1 MGHIYKITNQVN
13 GKSYIGYSDHVESR
27 WNDHKTGKGS
37 KLVYQAI
44 KKYGIEHV
52 TFEILAEDS
61 VASEDMYIQL
71 HNTMQ
76 PNGYNLTPGGGLP
89 PNHKGKTYEQIYGKD
104 AAELQK
110 QKRLHTKIANNR
122 LGGVRKHSDDIK
134 KQIRESV
141 IIAHANRDCS
151 HSEDTKNKISQ
162 ANKGRLA
169 GANNPKAKNW
179 ILIDPSGKNHYARGN
194 LRNTCKELGLS
205 YATMHKA
212 YAENRIPNRGSA
224 AGWQIK
230 HDN

>member
-1 MGHIYKITNQVN
+1 MGHIYKITNRVN
-13 GKSYIGYSDHVESR
+13 GKSYIGYSDNVESR

-37 KLVYQAI
+37 KLVHRAI
-44 KKYGIEHV
+44 KKYGIEQI

-71 HNTMQ
+71 HNTMK

-89 PNHKGKTYEQIYGKD
+89 PNHKGKTYKEIYGDQSTKRIEHFR
-104 AAELQK
+104 ELQLS
-110 QKRLHTKIANNR
+110 RGGFGPTVHTESTKSR
-122 LGGVRKHSDDIK
+122 
-134 KQIRESV
+134 IRESV

-179 ILIDPSGKNHYARGN
+179 ILTDPTGKAHYAHGN
-194 LRNTCKELGLS
+194 LRDKCKELGIS
-205 YATMHKA
+205 FATMHKA

-224 AGWQIK
+224 AGWKIE